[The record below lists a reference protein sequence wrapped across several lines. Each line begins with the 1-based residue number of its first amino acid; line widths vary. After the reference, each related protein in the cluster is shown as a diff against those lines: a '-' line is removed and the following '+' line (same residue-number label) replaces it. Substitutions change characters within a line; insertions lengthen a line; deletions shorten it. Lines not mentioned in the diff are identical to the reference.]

1 MGLFAG
7 RAFDLGL
14 MRVFLAFAILLFSF
28 SQMMLS
34 LSTKYY
40 QIFLSEGIALGIAF
54 GLLFN
59 LSVSAPTHWF
69 KRRRATAMGVQASG
83 SSMGGV
89 LFPIVVRRLIDEI
102 GFPWTMRFIG
112 FLGLFCLGLSWFL
125 MKTRLPPLVSYRNGG
140 WRQVQWV
147 DLSAFKM
154 GSYTAF
160 VIGSTLILF
169 GLYTPFTY
177 LDIFTRTYNI
187 PADGYWLSILNA
199 ASIFG
204 RIIPGLIADKVG
216 RINTIVPHTI
226 VATIF
231 LFVFPLFTN
240 VSHRRFRFLPLFVP
254 SKADRG
260 AIYKLSMIAF
270 TLIFGYCSGCYV
282 SLIPAC
288 VAQLGPIHNVGTRLG
303 VSRPCPSP
311 PLLDRSN

>member
-14 MRVFLAFAILLFSF
+14 MRILLAFAILLFAF

-40 QIFLSEGIALGIAF
+40 QILLSEGIALGISF

-69 KRRRATAMGVQASG
+69 KRRRATAMGIQASG
-83 SSMGGV
+83 SSLGGV
-89 LFPIVVRRLIDEI
+89 VFPIVVRRLVDEI

-112 FLGLFCLGLSWFL
+112 FLGLVCLGLSWFL

-140 WRQVQWV
+140 WRHVRYV
-147 DLSAFKM
+147 DLSAFRQ

-160 VIGSTLILF
+160 VVGATFILF

-177 LDIFTRTYNI
+177 LDIFTHAYAI

-204 RIIPGLIADKVG
+204 RIIPGFIADRFG
-216 RINTIVPHTI
+216 RINTILPH
-226 VATIF
+226 VALATIF

-240 VSHRRFRFLPLFVP
+240 VSKLPSSCLTF
-254 SKADRG
+254 
-260 AIYKLSMIAF
+260 
-270 TLIFGYCSGCYV
+270 
-282 SLIPAC
+282 
-288 VAQLGPIHNVGTRLG
+288 
-303 VSRPCPSP
+303 
-311 PLLDRSN
+311 SNALPH